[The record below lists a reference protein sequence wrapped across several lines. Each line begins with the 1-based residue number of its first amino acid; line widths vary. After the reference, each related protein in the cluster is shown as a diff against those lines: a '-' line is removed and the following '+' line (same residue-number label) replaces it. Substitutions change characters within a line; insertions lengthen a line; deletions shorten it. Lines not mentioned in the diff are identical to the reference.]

1 VSQPAVAQ
9 CERAP
14 LRVSAKAAPSL
25 PRITNAINDALKGF
39 GAVLLVSPVLT
50 KSWPRYERQAQIL
63 ARDETFRTG
72 RPLPTFPRR
81 PGMGFQ
87 FIQKATGS
95 LSERKVDRLALFE
108 QPPSVV

>member
-63 ARDETFRTG
+63 ARDETLQDR
-72 RPLPTFPRR
+72 PTFANVPA
-81 PGMGFQ
+81 
-87 FIQKATGS
+87 KAGHGGPVY
-95 LSERKVDRLALFE
+95 SESDRLIERTKSRSPCAL
-108 QPPSVV
+108 